1 MSDVSILDV
10 VKRGGYEASL
20 ITTFNATLPFYEE
33 VVLRRLVAAGSR
45 LNIVLMDAKQCAQS
59 WYSEASMPRSAGRTY
74 GLIPI
79 ESKGAFHPKICLLL
93 GPKKA
98 SLLVGSHNLTLS
110 GFGFNQEVTNW
121 IEVKGEK
128 DAEGGFVLTAAWR
141 LVQGWVAPQLHALPQ
156 SLVKALEALG
166 RHVEHLSREVTA
178 PPNLDLL
185 GQSHVGPS
193 LWDQLSPQLPN
204 VVSRIV
210 VVGAFFD
217 ADMSFVRALRNRWPS
232 AKVRLAIQPDTVYLG
247 SNLSDLGV
255 DFVNQRE
262 VWPDHA
268 SGYLHAKVL
277 YFESPGAAT
286 LVSGSAN
293 PSAPAWLS
301 NASQRNQEAV
311 LVLKGEAARHAAAE
325 LSLAKVWTA
334 SKLTTQQV
342 SHAAERSAQKIA
354 ATEAG
359 ASVQLVELSD
369 GMDRITIKVD
379 GADKVVRVDAYA
391 QDADECHTVAWR
403 VLPRDLVEA
412 AVDGDLANVR
422 SLLLTKSNGES
433 VRVMLTVEAQMLAL
447 SQGRQQANLRDALLQ
462 LGEGSGD
469 LSRLIASVERVIF
482 AEDVLTEVRRPRLA
496 AAATPESQDGADGSR
511 PATLGVHVAD
521 VRSSV
526 RRARVLQGGDL
537 AFLISALISRIGMT
551 TDKAEGADRLGRSE
565 EEQIGQ
571 DDDEPSGDGPQ
582 VTESAATDADIAERV
597 QRRLRAL
604 VRKMSSQLAAAE
616 PSDDVARAALV
627 QLIAVLSVTREL
639 RRLRHTERW
648 RRSADLISEMD
659 RFELLDVAMNHLFGH
674 GRNLLDA
681 ELQKQGAPTEE
692 VSQLMALLAWLA
704 WDLDFGVTTSIDPL
718 WDSEDQWSAV
728 YSNAVTFELFSR
740 IVGDERALDELR
752 RSVALT
758 SSPTVEAA
766 AAGQAWIERN
776 MELAAQVAQ
785 KPMTYFQS
793 AECLRVG
800 WLAAVPSH
808 SGGPRLRVVSEFTSD
823 IVTLWDFNEKRSF
836 QKSRFL
842 GPSLRGSAD

>member
-93 GPKKA
+93 GSKKA

-128 DAEGGFVLTAAWR
+128 DAEGGFVLAAAWR
-141 LVQGWVAPQLHALPQ
+141 LVQGWVAPQLHALPH

-166 RHVEHLSREVTA
+166 RRVEHLSRDVTA

-185 GQSHVGPS
+185 GQSHIGPS
-193 LWDQLSPQLPN
+193 LWDQLSPQLPDD
-204 VVSRIV
+204 VSRIV

-217 ADMSFVRALRNRWPS
+217 ADMSFVRALCNRWPS
-232 AKVRLAIQPDTVYLG
+232 AKVCLAIQPDTVYLG
-247 SNLSDLGV
+247 RNLDDLSVEFV
-255 DFVNQRE
+255 DQRE
-262 VWPDHA
+262 IWPDHA
-268 SGYLHAKVL
+268 SGYLHAKIL
-277 YFESPGAAT
+277 YFESRGSAT

-301 NASQRNQEAV
+301 NVPQRNQEAV
-311 LVLKGEAARHAAAE
+311 VVLKGEAARQAAKV
-325 LSLAKVWTA
+325 LSLVKVWSA
-334 SKLTTQQV
+334 SKLNAQQV
-342 SHAAERSAQKIA
+342 RHVAERSAQKVA

-359 ASVQLVELSD
+359 ASAQLVELSD

-379 GADKVVRVDAYA
+379 GADQVERVDAYA
-391 QDADECHTVAWR
+391 QDTDECHTVAWR
-403 VLPRDLVEA
+403 VLPGDLVEA
-412 AVDGDLANVR
+412 TVEADLANVR
-422 SLLLTKSNGES
+422 SLLVTKSSGES
-433 VRVMLTVEAQMLAL
+433 VRVVLTVEAQMLAL
-447 SQGRQQANLRDALLQ
+447 SQGRQQANLRDAMLQ

-469 LSRLIASVERVIF
+469 LSRLIASVGRVIF
-482 AEDVLTEVRRPRLA
+482 AEDMLAEVRRPRLA
-496 AAATPESQDGADGSR
+496 AAATPESQDGVDGSR

-521 VRSSV
+521 VRASA
-526 RRARVLQGGDL
+526 RRSRLLQGGDL
-537 AFLISALISRIGMT
+537 AFLISALISRIGVT
-551 TDKAEGADRLGRSE
+551 TDKSEGADRLGRSE

-571 DDDEPSGDGPQ
+571 DDDEPAGDIQQ
-582 VTESAATDADIAERV
+582 VTESASTDERVAERV

-616 PSDDVARAALV
+616 PGDDVARAAIV
-627 QLIAVLSVTREL
+627 QLIAVLCVTREL

-648 RRSADLISEMD
+648 RKSADLISEMD
-659 RFELLDVAMNHLFGH
+659 RFELLDVAMNHLFGNR
-674 GRNLLDA
+674 RNLLVA
-681 ELQKQGAPTEE
+681 ELQKQGGPTEE
-692 VSQLMALLAWLA
+692 ISQLMALLAWLA
-704 WDLDFGVTTSIDPL
+704 WDLDLGVTTLIDPL

-758 SSPTVEAA
+758 SSPTVEAS
-766 AAGQAWIERN
+766 AAGQAWIARH
-776 MELAAQVAQ
+776 MGLAVQVAQ
-785 KPMTYFQS
+785 TPTAYFQS

-800 WLAAVPSH
+800 WLAAVPSRA
-808 SGGPRLRVVSEFTSD
+808 GGTRLRVVSEITSD
-823 IVTLWDFNEKRSF
+823 TVTLWDFGEERSF
-836 QKSRFL
+836 LRNRFK
-842 GPSLRGSAD
+842 

>member
-20 ITTFNATLPFYEE
+20 ITTFNATLSFYEE

-59 WYSEASMPRSAGRTY
+59 WQSGASMPRSAGRSY

-121 IEVKGEK
+121 IEVKGER
-128 DAEGGFVLTAAWR
+128 DAEGGFVLAAAWR
-141 LVQGWVAPQLHALPQ
+141 LVQGWVAPQLHALPH

-166 RHVEHLSREVTA
+166 RHVDQLSRDVTA
-178 PPNLDLL
+178 PQNLDLL
-185 GQSHVGPS
+185 GQGHVGPS
-193 LWDQLSPQLPN
+193 LWDQLSPQLPDG
-204 VVSRIV
+204 VSRIV

-217 ADMSFVRALRNRWPS
+217 ADMSFVRALCNRWPS
-232 AKVRLAIQPDTVYLG
+232 AKVCLAIQPDTVHLG
-247 SNLSDLGV
+247 SNLNDLGV
-255 DFVNQRE
+255 DFVDQRE

-277 YFESPGAAT
+277 YFESRAAAT

-293 PSAPAWLS
+293 PSAPAWL
-301 NASQRNQEAV
+301 NIASQRNQEAV
-311 LVLKGEAARHAAAE
+311 LVLKGEAARQAATE
-325 LSLAKVWTA
+325 LSLSKVWSA
-334 SKLTTQQV
+334 SKLTAQQL
-342 SHAAERSAQKIA
+342 SHAAERSAQKVA

-369 GMDRITIKVD
+369 GMDHIIIKVD
-379 GADKVVRVDAYA
+379 RADQVVGIEAYA
-391 QDADECHTVAWR
+391 QEADESHAMAWR
-403 VLPRDLVEA
+403 VLPSDLIEATVE
-412 AVDGDLANVR
+412 GGLANVR

-433 VRVMLTVEAQMLAL
+433 VRVMLTAEAQMLAL
-447 SQGRQQANLRDALLQ
+447 SQGRQKADLRDALLQ

-496 AAATPESQDGADGSR
+496 AAVTPESQEGADKSR

-521 VRSSV
+521 VRVSA
-526 RRARVLQGGDL
+526 RRARLLQGGDL
-537 AFLISALISRIGMT
+537 AFLISALISRIGVP
-551 TDKAEGADRLGRSE
+551 TDKAEGVDPLGRSE

-571 DDDEPSGDGPQ
+571 DDDEPSGDIQQ
-582 VTESAATDADIAERV
+582 VKVSACTDEGVAERV
-597 QRRLRAL
+597 QRKLKAL

-616 PSDDVARAALV
+616 PGDDVARAAIV

-659 RFELLDVAMNHLFGH
+659 RSELLDVAMNHLFGH

-681 ELQKQGAPTEE
+681 ELQRQGDPPEE

-704 WDLDFGVTTSIDPL
+704 WDLGLGVTILIDPL
-718 WDSEDQWSAV
+718 WDSEVQLSAV
-728 YSNAVTFELFSR
+728 HSNAVTLELFSR

-758 SSPTVEAA
+758 SSPTVEAGA
-766 AAGQAWIERN
+766 TGQAWIARH
-776 MELAAQVAQ
+776 MGSAAQVAQ
-785 KPMTYFQS
+785 KPTAHFQS

-800 WLAAVPSH
+800 WLAAVPSR
-808 SGGPRLRVVSEFTSD
+808 SGGTRLRVVSGITSD
-823 IVTLWDFNEKRSF
+823 IVTLWDFGEQRSF
-836 QKSRFL
+836 QRNRFE
-842 GPSLRGSAD
+842 